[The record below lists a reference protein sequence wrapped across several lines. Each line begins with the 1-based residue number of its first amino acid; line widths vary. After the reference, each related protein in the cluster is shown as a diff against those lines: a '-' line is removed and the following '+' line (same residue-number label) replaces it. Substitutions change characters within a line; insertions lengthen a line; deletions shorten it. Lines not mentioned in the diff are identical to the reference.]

1 MAKIKRVVQSKE
13 YLTTL
18 HNHSINH
25 SSDRTLLILILFFY
39 GINNSGNW
47 KKSDKL
53 QKVTTKYFCKGL
65 FISFNNIKIVW
76 KCSYEFKIEV
86 LLWAPMS
93 LAAGA
98 CAVTMFC
105 LESPVMCED
114 ILFIIV

>member
-1 MAKIKRVVQSKE
+1 MNVEDSKDKRVVQSKK
-13 YLTTL
+13 YLTKR
-18 HNHSINH
+18 HNHSI
-25 SSDRTLLILILFFY
+25 DRTLLILILFFY

-86 LLWAPMS
+86 LFMGTNESGCSRVRSS
-93 LAAGA
+93 LE
-98 CAVTMFC
+98 VSV
-105 LESPVMCED
+105 L
-114 ILFIIV
+114 